1 LRVFEISKNRYFS
14 KKNQKNFCQKKSN
27 ISQNL
32 KQKKLLKT
40 ENFAP
45 EGATKGSAF
54 GNRTRRVAGAD
65 LQRAQISSAG

>member
-1 LRVFEISKNRYFS
+1 LKFQKTGIFQ
-14 KKNQKNFCQKKSN
+14 KKNQKKFCQKKSN

-54 GNRTRRVAGAD
+54 GNRTRRVARAD